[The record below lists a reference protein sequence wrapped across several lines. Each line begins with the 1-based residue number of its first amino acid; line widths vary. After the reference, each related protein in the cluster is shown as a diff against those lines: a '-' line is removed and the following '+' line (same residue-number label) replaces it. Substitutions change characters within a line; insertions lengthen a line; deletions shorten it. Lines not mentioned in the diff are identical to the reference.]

1 MSIIRHRTASRRAPA
16 NLLDPHLMPLPTTS
30 QEENEDDR
38 VHPPLLITIRDQSS
52 WTDRWIVEKFRS
64 CFRFQSARNSKIFIS
79 LFTSHRDVFVENFGI
94 YLGILNFERGKLATM
109 EKKISPRRKQV
120 REYVFLSPRKKN
132 IWFAVDDLRLEALEA
147 TIAAGVIFLTGILT
161 FRCFLRFNPVPRGAS
176 GRQVT
181 KAGTAESRVTS
192 LTSLALFSSSSPR
205 CFSPVFVQS

>member
-1 MSIIRHRTASRRAPA
+1 MNRWKVPLVLPFSIG
-16 NLLDPHLMPLPTTS
+16 
-30 QEENEDDR
+30 
-38 VHPPLLITIRDQSS
+38 
-52 WTDRWIVEKFRS
+52 EKFENFYFAFHFAS
-64 CFRFQSARNSKIFIS
+64 
-79 LFTSHRDVFVENFGI
+79 FVENFEI
-94 YLGILNFERGKLATM
+94 YLGILNLERGKLATM